1 MKNVNFLVS
10 FFALGIIS
18 FGTNAADKYVD
29 PIQKKIDEQH
39 KPLIEKFK
47 KSCQSKNTIGCQIEA
62 ANRADEA
69 IPNRGTPRYC
79 KQAYAGYSN
88 TQSKQK
94 LSELVK
100 LYDSLEGQSTAT
112 RWPGKITQANVDFEA
127 SCLLE
132 KLGERR
138 DGIVGAKLYLGL
150 SPR

>member
-1 MKNVNFLVS
+1 MSKFNLYFLAVVVS
-10 FFALGIIS
+10 IIS
-18 FGTNAADKYVD
+18 NNVVAADNYVD

-47 KSCQSKNTIGCQIEA
+47 KTCQAKSTILCKIEA
-62 ANRADEA
+62 AERASEA
-69 IPNRGTPRYC
+69 VPDRGTPGYC
-79 KQAYAGYSN
+79 KQAYSGYSN
-88 TQSKQK
+88 NQSKTK
-94 LSELVK
+94 LKELVK
-100 LYDSLEGQSTAT
+100 IYDSLDGQSTST
-112 RWPGKITQANVDFEA
+112 RWPGKITQSDIDFEA

>member
-18 FGTNAADKYVD
+18 FGANAADKYVD

-94 LSELVK
+94 LSEL
-100 LYDSLEGQSTAT
+100 
-112 RWPGKITQANVDFEA
+112 GKVRT
-127 SCLLE
+127 S
-132 KLGERR
+132 
-138 DGIVGAKLYLGL
+138 
-150 SPR
+150 S

>member
-1 MKNVNFLVS
+1 
-10 FFALGIIS
+10 
-18 FGTNAADKYVD
+18 
-29 PIQKKIDEQH
+29 
-39 KPLIEKFK
+39 FK

-112 RWPGKITQANVDFEA
+112 RWPGKITQANIDFEA